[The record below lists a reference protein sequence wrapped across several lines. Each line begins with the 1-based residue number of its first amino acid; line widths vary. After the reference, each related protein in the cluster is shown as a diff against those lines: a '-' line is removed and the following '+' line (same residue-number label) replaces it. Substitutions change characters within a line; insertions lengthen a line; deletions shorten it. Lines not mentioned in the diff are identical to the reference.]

1 MTPADDVRMQRRLT
15 LSLLSAV
22 IVAFPATAAAQ
33 APVDDAVA
41 ARLFTDAA
49 LRAQPE
55 IAAASQQLEAL
66 GEPVECEVD
75 VPRKRRARVI
85 ELRNS
90 LHVAHTIAGF
100 TRTVGPVLTRASH
113 EIHGVDT
120 TDKALKS
127 GRTGW
132 RRLRRVYA
140 RFAAVPAADVC
151 AQVRAY
157 VRNGFRHTPSTRRT
171 MRAFHAMMAWDTRDV
186 DRRLAT
192 TVSRLVEL
200 GIPAAEADAFDG
212 ESGD

>member
-1 MTPADDVRMQRRLT
+1 MQRRLT
-15 LSLLSAV
+15 LSLLSAM
-22 IVAFPATAAAQ
+22 ILAFPATAAAQ
-33 APVDDAVA
+33 APIDDATA
-41 ARLFTDAA
+41 ARLFADAA

-66 GEPVECEVD
+66 GDPVECEVD
-75 VPRKRRARVI
+75 VPRKRRARVT

-90 LHVAHTIAGF
+90 LHIAHTIAGF
-100 TRTVGPVLTRASH
+100 TRAVGPVLTRTSNQL
-113 EIHGVDT
+113 HGVDT
-120 TDKALKS
+120 TDTALKS

-140 RFAAVPAADVC
+140 GFAALPAADVC

-157 VRNGFRHTPSTRRT
+157 VRNGYRHTSSTRRA

-186 DRRLAT
+186 DRRMANA
-192 TVSRLVEL
+192 VSRLVEL

-212 ESGD
+212 EVGE